1 MYDTQL
7 DIQFLRCS
15 FYTISRI
22 LFVCRKVRLR
32 RFYSN
37 KAENGININYLFYIR
52 NCKVFVIVA
61 KSFHTTDFAGSC
73 A

>member
-1 MYDTQL
+1 MF
-7 DIQFLRCS
+7 FLHH
-15 FYTISRI
+15 FENT
-22 LFVCRKVRLR
+22 LR
-32 RFYSN
+32 MQKGTSPPFYSN
-37 KAENGININYLFYIR
+37 KVENGININYLFYIR